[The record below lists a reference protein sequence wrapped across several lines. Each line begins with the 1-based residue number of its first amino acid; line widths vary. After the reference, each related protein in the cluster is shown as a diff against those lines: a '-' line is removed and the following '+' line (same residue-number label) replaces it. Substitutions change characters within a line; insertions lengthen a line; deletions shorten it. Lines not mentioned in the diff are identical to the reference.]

1 MEIQT
6 FKIDKFPEGVQIIL
20 AQSHFIK
27 TVEDVAECLVNC
39 ISNIKFG
46 LAFCE
51 ASGPCLVRHTGNDSN
66 LEILA
71 VDYAYKLSAG
81 HSLIILIKE
90 AYAINILPRL
100 KEVPEIVN
108 IFCATANPIEI
119 IFVQTNTGRA
129 ICGVVD
135 GFMPKGIETE
145 KDTLERKKFLREL
158 GYKF

>member
-1 MEIQT
+1 MEVQSFRIEGL
-6 FKIDKFPEGVQIIL
+6 PEGAQIIV

-39 ISNIKFG
+39 VPNVKFG

-51 ASGPCLVRHTGNDSN
+51 ASGACLVRHVGNDAN
-66 LEILA
+66 LEIL
-71 VDYAYKLSAG
+71 VSDYAYKLSAG
-81 HSLIILIKE
+81 HSLIILIRD
-90 AYAINILPRL
+90 AYPINILPRL

-119 IFVQTNTGRA
+119 IFVQTNMGRA
-129 ICGVVD
+129 IIGIVD

-145 KDTLERKKFLREL
+145 KDALGRRQFLREL

>member
-1 MEIQT
+1 VEIQS
-6 FKIDKFPEGVQIIL
+6 FRIEELPEGAQIIL

-39 ISNIKFG
+39 VPNIKFG

-51 ASGPCLVRHTGNDSN
+51 ASGPCLVRHAGNDAN

-71 VDYAYKLSAG
+71 ADYAYKLSAG
-81 HSLIILIKE
+81 HSLIILMRE
-90 AYAINILPRL
+90 AYPINILPAL

-119 IFVQTNTGRA
+119 IFIQTSIGRA
-129 ICGVVD
+129 ILGIVD
-135 GFMPKGIETE
+135 GYMPKGIETE
-145 KDTLERKKFLREL
+145 KDTLERKKFLRDI